1 MKIGLRIDVSTV
13 RGIKRGVPHLME
25 MLKALGAS
33 ATYLFGL
40 GPDRSGWF
48 AGRML
53 TTRIDGR
60 WRPIRAI
67 RRYGLGTL
75 LAGPLL
81 PARDLVE
88 DYADLMRGVRDE
100 GFEVGLLARDHVAWR
115 RRAAHADAQ
124 WTRDELE
131 QARARF
137 QAVFG
142 EPPRVGGAAGWQVNR
157 YSLRLTQRL
166 GFDYASDT
174 RGQGPFIPVWQAE
187 IVACPQLPV
196 TLPTLEELN
205 AEMPLDAAVERLA
218 ELTAQPPAT
227 GHVYAA
233 RADLEGISLRRPFE
247 QLLQRWKGQGYEI
260 GSLKRYAEGLPA
272 GDLPRH
278 EIAREELAR
287 RFGAVAVQGREFLA

>member
-1 MKIGLRIDVSTV
+1 
-13 RGIKRGVPHLME
+13 VPHLIE
-25 MLKALGAS
+25 MLKSLDAS
-33 ATYLFGL
+33 ATFLFAL

-53 TTRIDGR
+53 GTRINGR
-60 WRPIRAI
+60 WQPFRALH
-67 RRYGLGTL
+67 RYGLGTL

-81 PARDLVE
+81 PAKDLFE
-88 DYADLMRGVRDE
+88 DYADLMRPVRDE

-115 RRAAHADAQ
+115 RLAAQADAQ

-131 QARARF
+131 QARSRF
-137 QAVFG
+137 ESVFG
-142 EPPRVGGAAGWQVNR
+142 EPPKVGGAAGWQVSR
-157 YSLRLTQRL
+157 HSLRLTQRL

-174 RGQGPFIPVWQAE
+174 RGRGPFIPVWQAE

-205 AEMPLDAAVERLA
+205 AAMPMEAAVEKLV
-218 ELTAQPPAT
+218 ELTAQPPPT

-233 RADLEGISLRRPFE
+233 RADLEGISLAQPFE
-247 QLLQRWKGQGYEI
+247 KVLQRWRGQGHDVC
-260 GSLKRYAEGLPA
+260 SLKRYAEELPA

-278 EIAREELAR
+278 EIAREEYVP
-287 RFGAVAVQGREFLA
+287 RFGPVAVQGREFLA

>member
-1 MKIGLRIDVSTV
+1 MKIGLRIEVSSV
-13 RGIKRGVPHLME
+13 RGIRRGVPQLME
-25 MLKALGAS
+25 MLKAIGAG
-33 ATYLFGL
+33 ATFLFAL

-53 TTRIDGR
+53 STRIDGR
-60 WRPIRAI
+60 WRPFGAI
-67 RRYGLGTL
+67 RRYGIGAL

-81 PARDLVE
+81 PAEDLFE
-88 DYADLMRGVRDE
+88 AYAGLMRAVRDE
-100 GFEVGLLARDHVAWR
+100 GFEVGVLAHDHVAWR
-115 RRAAHADAQ
+115 RRASRADAE
-124 WTRDELE
+124 WTRDEME
-131 QARARF
+131 HARQRF
-137 QAVFG
+137 EVVFG

-166 GFDYASDT
+166 GLDYASDT

-205 AEMPLDAAVERLA
+205 ADMPVDAAVARLA
-218 ELTAQPPAT
+218 QLTVRPPAT

-233 RADLEGISLRRPFE
+233 SADLEGISLSRPFE
-247 QLLQRWKGQGYEI
+247 QVLQKWLGQGYEV
-260 GSLKRYAEGLPA
+260 GSLKRYAEELPA

-278 EIAREELAR
+278 EIAREELVP
-287 RFGAVAVQGREFLA
+287 RFGKLAVQGREFLA